1 MTTILR
7 YKIYSG
13 WWWGWASE
21 VVPPLA
27 TMPKWVEI

>member
-21 VVPPLA
+21 VVPTA